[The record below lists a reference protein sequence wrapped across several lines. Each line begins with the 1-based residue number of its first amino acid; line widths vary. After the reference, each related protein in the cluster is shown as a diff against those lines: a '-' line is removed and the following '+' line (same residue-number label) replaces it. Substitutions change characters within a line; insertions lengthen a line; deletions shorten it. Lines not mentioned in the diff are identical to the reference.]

1 MGIVLL
7 ELRRVM
13 ENEVVPL
20 RLSKLAMEDF
30 DRLSGAGLAGSD
42 IRKLHTQLELCCLQ
56 RLPVGAGTTLRHLS
70 LSPPLP
76 SDKFSC
82 NDTNIIP
89 HIHDRQHSTVY
100 TNLGPSFAYTDL
112 QL

>member
-30 DRLSGAGLAGSD
+30 DRLSGAGLAGGKPGSD
-42 IRKLHTQLELCCLQ
+42 IRKLHTQQELCCLQ
-56 RLPVGAGTTLRHLS
+56 KV
-70 LSPPLP
+70 
-76 SDKFSC
+76 
-82 NDTNIIP
+82 
-89 HIHDRQHSTVY
+89 
-100 TNLGPSFAYTDL
+100 
-112 QL
+112 